1 MPPCFN
7 CWRPAHFTQWLAA
20 RCNGRRSVTQREFST
35 TLHSGCSGERWA
47 GSLPTIPSST
57 LCRLGSRPSC
67 TPSPTAPIWQF
78 RSFGNWVALLLSS
91 LLGLFAGIG
100 LRVQTFVWLGLVTF
114 LVDVLY
120 ELGRVSLDHAL
131 AKWAIMLSLGILL
144 VFFVALNEKKQIVAT
159 MRGCF
164 DEVRTWE

>member
-1 MPPCFN
+1 M
-7 CWRPAHFTQWLAA
+7 
-20 RCNGRRSVTQREFST
+20 
-35 TLHSGCSGERWA
+35 
-47 GSLPTIPSST
+47 
-57 LCRLGSRPSC
+57 
-67 TPSPTAPIWQF
+67 
-78 RSFGNWVALLLSS
+78 ALLLSS